1 MKSLIKK
8 ISHIGVAVKNLEEAK
23 KLYEEVFGLKIEGE
37 EVSEEQKVKIA
48 FVPIGDT
55 RIELLEATEP
65 QSPIA
70 KFIESRGEGVHHIA
84 FETDNIETELQKF
97 KEKGLRLIDE
107 KPRSGAH
114 GTKIAFIHP
123 KSTLGVLFE
132 LCEET
137 HK

>member
-1 MKSLIKK
+1 MIKK
-8 ISHIGVAVKNLEEAK
+8 ISHIGIAVKNIEEAR
-23 KLYEEVFGLKIEGE
+23 KLYEEVFGLKVGDIET
-37 EVSEEQKVKIA
+37 SEEQKVKIA
-48 FVPIGDT
+48 FIPIGDT
-55 RIELLEATEP
+55 RIELLEATDP

-84 FETDNIETELQKF
+84 FETDNIEAELLRF

-107 KPRSGAH
+107 KPRPGAH

-132 LCEET
+132 LCEVVKES
-137 HK
+137 H

>member
-1 MKSLIKK
+1 MIKK

-84 FETDNIETELQKF
+84 FETDNIEAELQKF